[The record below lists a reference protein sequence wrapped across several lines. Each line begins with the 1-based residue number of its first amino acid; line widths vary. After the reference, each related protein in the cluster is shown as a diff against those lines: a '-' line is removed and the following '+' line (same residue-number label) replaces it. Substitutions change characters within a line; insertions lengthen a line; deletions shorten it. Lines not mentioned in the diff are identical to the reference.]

1 MTSASAASAP
11 SQPDHRTLKALF
23 AEVCDL
29 PATAREA
36 RLQEL
41 GATAEERDAV
51 LRLLEIDERSTDGG
65 ETDPATTTRPR
76 VATPV
81 AAMLATIAR
90 PAVSD
95 TVMTGRQIG
104 AWTIGDKIGQGGM
117 GAVYRAERHDG
128 QFQQTVA
135 VKFLKGRATS
145 QAIARLA
152 DERQTLAALE
162 HPNIARLI
170 DGGATADGAPY
181 IVMDFVNGVN
191 IAEYCQ
197 QSDASLTDVAQLMVS
212 VCEAVS
218 YAHQSLRLHCDL
230 KPANILI
237 DGAKRP
243 KLLDF
248 GIAELIDAETSE
260 SAPAF
265 TPRYASPEQ
274 RAGNKLSTATDVFS
288 LGKVLEELIEQTP
301 SAPGSAA
308 ARRDLKAI
316 VSKAI
321 AGLPVNRYPSVGA
334 LRADIE
340 RFLRHEPVV
349 AVQGGLAYRTRKLVE
364 RRWAMSLALSALV
377 VGSIL
382 FTNSLVRERDRALRA
397 EAKAE
402 SELARAVA
410 AEDLARAERDRAQ
423 VSELRAGEREQEA
436 LFARSE
442 ALADRDRA
450 RRAEATSQREAM
462 RALRA
467 EAQTQVEAANTRET
481 RDFLFSL
488 FNSIDPTRGGGAQM
502 TAVDLLKKGRERV
515 ASLPADQRELKANL
529 YQILG
534 RIHENTGLLED
545 AKGLYVEAA
554 ALYADANLGNPIKH
568 ADVLGRMAILD
579 HNRGYGSA
587 AEVLARESY
596 AIRRARFA
604 PDSAEIADAENTL
617 GLVLNGLNKQAESH
631 ALFTQSLATRE
642 KLFGQKNEEVASTL
656 HNLGLHHARFGQPA
670 QAEAMYR
677 RSLAIKYEI
686 FGRSHP
692 KILNTLERLSA
703 LLGQQRRFAE
713 AEPMVAEAYQTRLQL
728 HGPNS
733 EHVAGAANE
742 WAIILNDMGRYAE
755 AEKMYLVAVNNPER
769 KAPDS
774 KGLRSLAYAVSLNNL
789 ASMYSEIG
797 DLDAAEK
804 AFRTALDVRRSR
816 LAADDASVARGEQ
829 NLGRTLMRMGKTRE
843 AETLLARA
851 YETRLAKLGAKNGET
866 QESILSRAERAAV
879 DGEVENS
886 QKWLALTDEV
896 VVGQRPSRWL
906 TKRRIEALLQTGP
919 ARVDTLEKRVVY
931 AREKLGERDISTLRA
946 QLDYAEAL
954 VVAGNS
960 DAARK
965 IGAEIFPRLDEVLA
979 PNAAERMRLAALPSG
994 RRETR

>member
-1 MTSASAASAP
+1 MTSASAAPASA
-11 SQPDHRTLKALF
+11 SPDHRTLKVLF

-29 PATAREA
+29 PAAAREA
-36 RLQEL
+36 RLNEL
-41 GATAEERDAV
+41 GATTDERDAV

-65 ETDPATTTRPR
+65 ASNSSTTTKPR

-90 PAVSD
+90 PAAPE
-95 TVMTGRQIG
+95 TNLTGQQIG
-104 AWTIGDKIGQGGM
+104 VWTIGEKIGQGGM
-117 GAVYRAERHDG
+117 GAVYRAERNDG

-135 VKFLKGRATS
+135 IKFLKGRATS

-152 DERQTLAALE
+152 EERQTLAALE

-197 QSDASLTDVAQLMVS
+197 QNNADLHDIARLMVS

-237 DGAKRP
+237 DAAKRP

-248 GIAELIDAETSE
+248 GIAELIDADATD
-260 SAPAF
+260 ATPAF

-274 RAGNKLSTATDVFS
+274 RAGAKLSTATDVFS
-288 LGKVLEELIEQTP
+288 LGRVFEELIEQIPP
-301 SAPGSAA
+301 SSRTAA
-308 ARRDLKAI
+308 ARRELNAI
-316 VSKAI
+316 VAKAC
-321 AGLPVNRYPSVGA
+321 ATQPSGRYASVGA
-334 LRADIE
+334 MRADIE
-340 RFLRHEPVV
+340 RFLRHEPVA
-349 AVQGGLAYRTRKLVE
+349 AVQGGVAYRTRKLVE

-377 VGSIL
+377 IGSVL

-402 SELARAVA
+402 SELARAIA

-423 VSELRAGEREQEA
+423 VSELRASEREQEA

-450 RRAEATSQREAM
+450 RRAEANSQREAM

-488 FNSIDPTRGGGAQM
+488 FNSIDPNRGGGPQM

-579 HNRGYGSA
+579 HNRGYGASA
-587 AEVLARESY
+587 EAPARESY

-604 PDSAEIADAENTL
+604 PDSAEMADAENTL
-617 GLVLNGLNKQAESH
+617 GLILNGLNKQAESN
-631 ALFTQSLATRE
+631 ALLTKSLATRE
-642 KLFGQKNEEVASTL
+642 KLFGEKNEEVASTL
-656 HNLGLHHARFGQPA
+656 HNLGLHYARFGQPA
-670 QAEAMYR
+670 LAETMYR
-677 RSLAIKYEI
+677 RSLAIKYEV
-686 FGRSHP
+686 FGRRHP
-692 KILNTLERLSA
+692 KILNSLERLSA

-713 AEPMVAEAYQTRLQL
+713 AEAMASEAYQTRLQV

-733 EHVAGAANE
+733 DHVANAANE
-742 WAIILNDMGRYAE
+742 WALILNDMGRYAE
-755 AEKMYLVAVNNPER
+755 AEKMFMVAVNNPER
-769 KAPDS
+769 SAPDA
-774 KGLRSLAYAVSLNNL
+774 KGLRTLSYAVSLNNM
-789 ASMYSEIG
+789 ATMYVEVG
-797 DLDAAEK
+797 DLEAAEK

-816 LAADDASVARGEQ
+816 LPADDVSVARGEQ
-829 NLGRTLMRMGKTRE
+829 NLGRTLTRMGKTRE
-843 AETLLARA
+843 AEALLTRA
-851 YETRLAKLGAKNGET
+851 YETRLAKLGAKHGET
-866 QESILSRAERAAV
+866 QDSIISRAERAAI
-879 DGEVENS
+879 DGEFETA
-886 QKWLALTDEV
+886 QKWLALTDEAIV
-896 VVGQRPSRWL
+896 AQRPSRWL
-906 TKRRIEALLQTGP
+906 TKRRIESMLQSGP
-919 ARVDTLEKRVVY
+919 ARLELLEKRVAY
-931 AREKLGERDISTLRA
+931 AREKLGERDISTLRT

-954 VVAGNS
+954 AAAGNRET
-960 DAARK
+960 ARQ
-965 IGAEIFPRLDEVLA
+965 IANDVLPRLNEVLA
-979 PNAAERMRLAALPSG
+979 PNAAERKRMAALPLGVNG
-994 RRETR
+994 RG